1 MRLLLDTHAFLWWMD
16 GSRALGPAAR
26 AAIADSQNDVILSIA
41 SLWELT
47 IKIALGKLTF
57 PADLETTLGEEGFGM
72 LPVTFAHL
80 RELATLPPLHK
91 DPFDRMM
98 IAQSRADGLAI
109 VTADPV
115 FAPYGPEIVW

>member
-1 MRLLLDTHAFLWWMD
+1 MLLDTHAFLWWID
-16 GSRALGPAAR
+16 GSQALRPVAR
-26 AAIADSQNDVILSIA
+26 AAIADPQNDVIFSVA

-57 PADLETTLGEEGFGM
+57 PSDLETEGFGM

-91 DPFDRMM
+91 DPFDRMI
-98 IAQSRADGLAI
+98 IAQSRSDGLAI
-109 VTADPV
+109 VTANPA
-115 FAPYGPEIVW
+115 FAPYGLEIVW